1 MEEWIGQQWH
11 RLVTRW
17 AEPGHAAAASTA
29 NHSLPMTQRTD
40 DESNQDRPAP
50 GPGSPRNGCGHA
62 GTGKTTLAKQLIAPL
77 MARTGESF
85 CLLDKDTLYG
95 GYSAAVMRALTG
107 DPNDR
112 DSPTYL
118 QNLRDPEYAG
128 LMATARENLA
138 LGVNVI
144 VVGPL
149 SREIRAHLLTDRAWL
164 GVEGDVT
171 VRVVWVHLDEGEARR
186 RITARANPN
195 DAWKLAHWDDYR
207 TRLFMP
213 APADYPELTLFDN
226 TGATPAQVD
235 ALLADLLGSE

>member
-1 MEEWIGQQWH
+1 MP
-11 RLVTRW
+11 RL
-17 AEPGHAAAASTA
+17 
-29 NHSLPMTQRTD
+29 LFF
-40 DESNQDRPAP
+40 
-50 GPGSPRNGCGHA
+50 CGHA

-118 QNLRDPEYAG
+118 QNLRDPEYTG
-128 LMATARENLA
+128 LLDTARENLS
-138 LGVNVI
+138 LGVGCI

-149 SREIRAHLLTDRAWL
+149 SREVRAHRLADRAWL
-164 GVEGDVT
+164 GVGPGVT
-171 VRVVWVHLDEGEARR
+171 VRTVWVHLAEDEARR

-195 DAWKLAHWDDYR
+195 DAWKLAHWSDYH
-207 TRLFMP
+207 TRLFIP
-213 APADYPELTLFDN
+213 AAADYPELRLFDN
-226 TGATPAQVD
+226 SAPSPDDRARLFD
-235 ALLADLLGSE
+235 ELLAP